1 VFKNQSV
8 LAIIPAR
15 GGSSRVV
22 GKNKRIVGGL
32 PLISWTIRACFG
44 CSHIDQVVLSTDDCV
59 IEDIA
64 RSEGVKRIH
73 TRPSHLASDISPTI
87 DTVVAI
93 ISELEQEGARFDWIL
108 LAQPTSPLRSA
119 DHLYSA
125 FGLLD
130 RHFPASIVSVTSSD
144 HPREWSGH
152 LAEDGDMTEF
162 IKEARLDLSSTQLP
176 PTYVINGAI
185 YLAPSVSLVKENT
198 FFSKR
203 RLFAYFMQP
212 EDSID
217 IDTEFDLQIAN
228 FLLSE
233 KLP

>member
-1 VFKNQSV
+1 V

-32 PLISWTIRACFG
+32 PLISWTIRACLG
-44 CSHIDQVVLSTDDCV
+44 CSHIDEVILSTDDPV
-59 IEDIA
+59 IENIA

-73 TRPSHLASDISPTI
+73 TRPPHLANGTSPTI
-87 DTVVAI
+87 DTVAAI
-93 ISELEQEGARFDWIL
+93 ISELEQEKLQFEWIL
-108 LAQPTSPLRSA
+108 LAQPTSPLRST

-125 FGLLD
+125 FNLLD
-130 RHFPASIVSVTSSD
+130 RHFPASIVSVTSSG

-152 LAEDGDMTEF
+152 LDQDGDMTGF
-162 IKEARLDLSSTQLP
+162 IKEARLDLSSAQLP

-185 YLAPSVSLVKENT
+185 YLAPSASIVKENT
-198 FFSKR
+198 FFSKQ

>member
-1 VFKNQSV
+1 MFKNQSV

-44 CSHIDQVVLSTDDCV
+44 CSHIDEVILSTDDRV

-73 TRPSHLASDISPTI
+73 TRAPHLASGTSPTI
-87 DTVVAI
+87 DTVAAI
-93 ISELEQEGARFDWIL
+93 ISELEQEEMHFEWIL
-108 LAQPTSPLRSA
+108 LAQPTSPLRST

-125 FGLLD
+125 FNLLD
-130 RHFPASIVSVTSSD
+130 QHFPASIVSVTSSD

-152 LAEDGDMTEF
+152 LDPDGDMTGF
-162 IKEARLDLSSTQLP
+162 IKEARLDLSSAQLP

-185 YLAPSVSLVKENT
+185 YLAPSASIVKEKT
-198 FFSKR
+198 FFSTR
-203 RLFAYFMQP
+203 RLFAYFMRP

-228 FLLSE
+228 FLLSG